1 MEEYMTSSIQTFDV
15 YGNTATL
22 DDSVLDVVATRLE
35 ARGKH
40 PTFQQMLY
48 EYLECMNIDDL
59 RTVLDLGCG
68 TGFAAREIA
77 RRPNF
82 SGNIVGVDIS
92 SSLIH
97 QASKLADEEGLSS
110 RIDFRVGDS
119 RSLKDSDNSFDA
131 VIAHT
136 LISHLPDPHALID
149 EMIRL
154 VKPGGFI
161 AIFDGDYASL
171 TFSNPDAEK
180 GKAIDE
186 TIISSIVT
194 QSRILRQLP
203 LFLKSSGLELE
214 KTFSYVVTDAGK
226 AEFWASSV
234 ESMRKLLP
242 AANAMSAEEAEAWAN
257 DRNKESDDRTFFASC
272 NYYAYISR
280 KPDAH

>member
-1 MEEYMTSSIQTFDV
+1 MKSSIKTFDV
-15 YGNTATL
+15 YGNTETL
-22 DDSVLDVVATRLE
+22 DEPVLDVVATRLE

-48 EYLECMNIDDL
+48 EYLDCMNIDNLHD
-59 RTVLDLGCG
+59 VLDLGCG

-77 RRPNF
+77 KRPNF
-82 SGNIVGVDIS
+82 SGNIIGVDIS
-92 SSLIH
+92 SALIN
-97 QASKLADEEGLSS
+97 QASKLAADEGLSS
-110 RIDFRVGDS
+110 RVDFRVGDS
-119 RSLKDSDNSFDA
+119 RNLEDSDESFDA

-136 LISHLPDPHALID
+136 LISHLPDPQVLIN

-154 VKPGGFI
+154 SKPGGFV

-171 TFSNPDAEK
+171 TFSHPDAEK

-186 TIISSIVT
+186 LIISSIVT

-203 LFLKSSGLELE
+203 LFLKSSGLEIE
-214 KTFSYVVTDAGK
+214 KAFSYVVTDVGK

-242 AANAMSAEEAEAWAN
+242 AANAMSAEEADTWAN
-257 DRNKESDDRTFFASC
+257 DRSQESDNGTFFASC
-272 NYYAYISR
+272 NYYAYVAR
-280 KPDAH
+280 KPGAH